1 MKMELQKKKTIE
13 LNKIQMKKIKFNYFH
28 FDFLD
33 KSYR

>member
-1 MKMELQKKKTIE
+1 MKMELQKKKT
-13 LNKIQMKKIKFNYFH
+13 MKKIKFNYFH